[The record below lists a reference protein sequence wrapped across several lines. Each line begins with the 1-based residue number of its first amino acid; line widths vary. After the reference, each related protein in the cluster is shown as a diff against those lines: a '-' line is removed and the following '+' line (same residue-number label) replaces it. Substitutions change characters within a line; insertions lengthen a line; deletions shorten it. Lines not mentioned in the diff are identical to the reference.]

1 MEKPEMTKTA
11 PNFTVGDRIAY
22 SAAFLRSTSQHSG
35 QAPFMRA
42 TVTSV
47 GSPVSR
53 SAGAIIQ
60 YRTDDGSDG
69 GGLACNFTL
78 VSRIAADSALNT

>member
-1 MEKPEMTKTA
+1 MTKTA

-22 SAAFLRSTSQHSG
+22 SAAFLRSTGQHSG
-35 QAPFMRA
+35 AAPFMRA

-47 GSPVSR
+47 GSPLST